1 MREGH
6 FIGLNDRTTCGG
18 KVLDGDTRIMM
29 FGIAH
34 ARDGDRVTC
43 GKDGKTYRIVGGV
56 SHMIS
61 HGKAMAGTLDSYSNC
76 PCKARLIATVLTAT
90 YESASSPTPQA
101 ARGAGLTES
110 RFTTNPRVDY
120 PRRAEKVSASLGG
133 TDLKATCSHPDRM
146 EELASYIADEINR
159 NITHSAVLE
168 MKELNSYSPE
178 AETSKYMEI
187 PLYLRLGHQPNFH
200 SIALAKKA
208 EAYALWAERVGQ
220 NRSWDHKPKIK
231 ANFGGDV
238 RHKQGRY
245 EYFYDIWS
253 NIHYGYVGMAAGF
266 SEQALLDGA
275 GAEQIIS
282 DAVRKLQDW
291 DNRLGPQ
298 RSEGVK
304 GLRAWDDKPDRK
316 SIAIGV
322 SLFTIYSTGGV
333 SAKIIMDEV
342 LAGDPADWGAGI
354 SVHNC
359 E

>member
-1 MREGH
+1 
-6 FIGLNDRTTCGG
+6 
-18 KVLDGDTRIMM
+18 MM
-29 FGIAH
+29 FGVAH
-34 ARDGDRVTC
+34 ACEGDRVTC
-43 GKDGKTYRIVGGV
+43 GEDGETYRIVGGV
-56 SHMIS
+56 SHVIS
-61 HGKAMAGTLDSYSNC
+61 HGKQVAGTLDSYSTC
-76 PCKARLIATVLTAT
+76 PCKAELIPSVLNAT
-90 YESASSPTPQA
+90 YQNKADSAQWATRVASSPATPA
-101 ARGAGLTES
+101 ANSFITRPQVVDLKLADKVA
-110 RFTTNPRVDY
+110 NPLGD
-120 PRRAEKVSASLGG
+120 LGG
-133 TDLKATCSHPDRM
+133 SKVCNHPDQM
-146 EELASYIADEINR
+146 EALASYIAEEINR
-159 NITHSAVLE
+159 NITHPSVLK

-187 PLYLRLGHQPNFH
+187 PFYLRLGHQPNFH

-238 RHKQGRY
+238 RHKQGRH

-275 GAEQIIS
+275 GAEQMIS

-291 DNRLGPQ
+291 DNRPGPQ

-304 GLRAWDDKPDRK
+304 GLRAWDDTPDRK

-322 SLFTIYSTGGV
+322 SLFTIYSTEGV

-342 LAGDPADWGAGI
+342 LAGDPADWGPGI